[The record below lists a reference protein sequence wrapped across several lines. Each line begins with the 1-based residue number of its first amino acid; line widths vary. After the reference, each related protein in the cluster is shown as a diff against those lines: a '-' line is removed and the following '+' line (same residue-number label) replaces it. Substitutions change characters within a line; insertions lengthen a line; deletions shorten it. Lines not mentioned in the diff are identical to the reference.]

1 MRESM
6 KIVTLITDRFIHN
19 DKNITGISKKN
30 ILFICKPLIK
40 NAETIALYLQINSSL
55 FKEILITG
63 PSSISRSEHLLI

>member
-19 DKNITGISKKN
+19 DKNIAGISKN